1 MALTLKNKFYLHIAI
16 SISVLGGLAF
26 GSSVVFGMVK
36 AESEKLTNQKIE
48 LIQIQEKRTKVFE
61 SSQEYEKLEESIGK
75 LNSSILSDNEELKF
89 IMFVENISKQNRI
102 NYDINISNTADSNV
116 VFQVNAAG
124 SFNDML
130 SFIKQIENSPYYAN
144 IENINMT
151 KAKSSV
157 SGSEFKGKLNYPLGP
172 NDVKVSLII
181 KVYMYAEK

>member
-1 MALTLKNKFYLHIAI
+1 MALTLKNKFYLHIVI

-36 AESEKLTNQKIE
+36 AESGKLTSQKIE

-61 SSQEYEKLEESIGK
+61 ASQEYEKLEESIKK
-75 LNSSILSDNEELKF
+75 LNSSILSENEELKF
-89 IMFVENISKQNRI
+89 IVFVESISKQNRI
-102 NYDINISNTADSNV
+102 NYDINISNTTDSNV

-124 SFNDML
+124 QFNDML

-151 KAKSSV
+151 KAKSAT
-157 SGSEFKGKLNYPLGP
+157 GAEFKGKLNYPLGP
-172 NDVKVSLII
+172 NDVKASLII